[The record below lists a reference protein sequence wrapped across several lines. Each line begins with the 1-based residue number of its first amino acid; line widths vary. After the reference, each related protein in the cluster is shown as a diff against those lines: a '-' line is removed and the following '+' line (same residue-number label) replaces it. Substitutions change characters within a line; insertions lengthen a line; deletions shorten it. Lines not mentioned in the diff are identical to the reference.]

1 LNLPLQYF
9 RIGDDNGPKTHSSNW
24 SGSHFSELP
33 ARARAKCGA
42 GNGEGAQAN
51 KRLGAL
57 GYEVQTC
64 LVSPDTTS
72 EVAVR
77 DALAQAAFDC
87 IMIGAGLGGLVE
99 NIILFERVMNV
110 IHQDAP
116 LAKLCFNTQP
126 SDTVEAVLRW
136 V

>member
-1 LNLPLQYF
+1 
-9 RIGDDNGPKTHSSNW
+9 
-24 SGSHFSELP
+24 
-33 ARARAKCGA
+33 
-42 GNGEGAQAN
+42 
-51 KRLGAL
+51 
-57 GYEVQTC
+57 
-64 LVSPDTTS
+64 
-72 EVAVR
+72 
-77 DALAQAAFDC
+77 
-87 IMIGAGLGGLVE
+87 MIGAGLRGLVE